1 MIKKLL
7 LILILGS
14 VFCVFSGGCVTNA
27 VTGESEFNIYGNDM
41 DDDVRLG
48 EAWAPELEKE
58 FGGVFEDEH
67 IQSYVDYVG
76 QNVAQVSHGAHIPWH
91 FRVLRDKMMNAFAL
105 PGGYIYITTG
115 MLRKLETEAQLA
127 GILAH
132 EASHV
137 TLRHSTNRMSEQ
149 MGFNILFSA
158 AMRNA
163 SGEMVRAASIA
174 SQLVM
179 LKYSREDE
187 MEADVIG
194 LRYAMRAGYNP
205 YGMVE
210 TMQILEAERN
220 DDGPAE
226 FLSSHPSPMN
236 RYGRLLEEIEAGG
249 YNVAEMKVRKEDYE
263 RIVLE
268 RLKDVKDEDED
279 ENKKKNHKH

>member
-1 MIKKLL
+1 MLKKLL
-7 LILILGS
+7 SVLILGS
-14 VFCVFSGGCVTNA
+14 VFCIFSGGCVTNA
-27 VTGESEFNIYGNDM
+27 VTGESEFNIYGDDV

-48 EAWAPELEKE
+48 KAWAPELEKE
-58 FGGVFEDEH
+58 FGGAFEDEH

-91 FRVLRDKMMNAFAL
+91 FTVLRDKMMNAFAL

-115 MLRKLETEAQLA
+115 MLRKLESEAQLA

-149 MGFNILFSA
+149 MGVDLLLSIA
-158 AMRNA
+158 IRNA
-163 SGEMVRAASIA
+163 SSEVVRASSIA
-174 SQLVM
+174 RQLVM
-179 LKYSREDE
+179 LKYSRQDE

-194 LRYAMRAGYNP
+194 LRYLMRAGYNP

-210 TMQILEAERN
+210 TMQILEAES
-220 DDGPAE
+220 DDDRPGE
-226 FLSSHPSPMN
+226 FLSSHPAPMN

-249 YNVAEMKVRKEDYE
+249 YNVANMKVRKEDYE

-268 RLKDVKDEDED
+268 RLKDVKDEDD
-279 ENKKKNHKH
+279 KKEK